1 MEKRLDRY
9 SKWVLTAI
17 AVFLGI
23 IALRPASQ
31 PRVVSAA
38 APDYSSFYVEPG
50 VTVIRDPGGTD
61 QMQGKVVIDMRNGN
75 IWGFP
80 TLSGAPYP
88 VNPTKPEPPVSTPI
102 FLGKFDFSK
111 VTNR

>member
-9 SKWVLTAI
+9 SKWVLTVI
-17 AVFLGI
+17 AAFLGI
-23 IALRPASQ
+23 IALRPAAQ

-38 APDYSSFYVEPG
+38 APDYPSFYVEPG
-50 VTVIRDPGGTD
+50 VTVIRNPNGVE
-61 QMQGKVVIDMRNGN
+61 QVQGKVMIDLRTGN

-88 VNPTKPEPPVSTPI
+88 VNPMRPEPPVSTPI
-102 FLGKFDFSK
+102 YLGKFDFSK
-111 VTNR
+111 VTPQ